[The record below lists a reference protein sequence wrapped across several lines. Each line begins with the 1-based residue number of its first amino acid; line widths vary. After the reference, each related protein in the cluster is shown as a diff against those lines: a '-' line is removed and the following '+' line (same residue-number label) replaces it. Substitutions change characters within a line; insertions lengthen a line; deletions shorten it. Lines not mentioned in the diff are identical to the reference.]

1 MKLNRE
7 SRRKLK
13 HLNINKKREVLK
25 QLAINNDLSE
35 MYLDVCHFTDEEVKQ
50 AYDKLLNDII
60 KELENG
66 GK

>member
-1 MKLNRE
+1 MKLNRK
-7 SRRKLK
+7 SIRKLRNLK
-13 HLNINKKREVLK
+13 VSQKREVLK
-25 QLAINNDLSE
+25 ELAIKNNLQE
-35 MYLDVCHFTDEEVKQ
+35 MYLDCCHFTNEEVKQ